1 MSAGTVLIPG
11 ARGYVGAHAVRAFLG
26 AGWKVAVFGPAMR
39 EDLLADVADRITDIE
54 GSIEDEAALAAA
66 LAEVRP
72 DRIVSFAAFSQ
83 GVIGLARSGEAD
95 AGRAFA
101 INAMGLH
108 KLLEQCRQAG
118 VRRVV
123 WASST
128 VVLGPAARHPRQPV
142 DEQAERRPNTVY
154 GLTKTAAEQVAQ
166 YHRDRFGMDVAGV
179 RLPLIFGPGCWY
191 AGVAGQLVSLF
202 RGAVEGTG
210 GSLQGG
216 TAPFDLMYV
225 EDAARAFLEIARH
238 PGALSA
244 LYHVN
249 GFTTTWRGILDELG
263 RRRPGLPLSFAEQEG
278 GTDYPL
284 IDTGLV
290 AREVGFEPAFA
301 LTAAIDAYLNFL
313 AGEPR

>member
-11 ARGYVGAHAVRAFLG
+11 ARGYVGAHAVRAFLR
-26 AGWKVAVFGPAMR
+26 AGWKVAVFGPAMQ
-39 EDLLADVADRITDIE
+39 EDLLADVAGRITDIE
-54 GSIEDEAALAAA
+54 GSIDDEAALAAA
-66 LAEVRP
+66 LAKVRP
-72 DRIVSFAAFSQ
+72 DRVVSFAAFSE
-83 GVIGLARSGEAD
+83 GNIGLARSGEAD

-128 VVLGPAARHPRQPV
+128 VVLGPAALHPDQPV
-142 DEQAERRPNTVY
+142 DERAERRPHTVY
-154 GLTKTAAEQVAQ
+154 GLTKAAAEQVAQ

-191 AGVAGQLVSLF
+191 AGVAGQLVAIF
-202 RGAVEGTG
+202 RGAIDGTG
-210 GSLQGG
+210 GTLRGG
-216 TAPFDLMYV
+216 TAAFDLMYV

-238 PGALSA
+238 PGPLPALC
-244 LYHVN
+244 HVN
-249 GFTTTWRGILDELG
+249 GFTTTWRGILEELG
-263 RRRPGLPLSFAEQEG
+263 RRRPGLPLAFEEQPG
-278 GTDYPL
+278 GIDYPL
-284 IDTGLV
+284 IASGLV
-290 AREVGFEPAFA
+290 EREVGFRPAFTLPA
-301 LTAAIDAYLNFL
+301 SIDAYLKFL